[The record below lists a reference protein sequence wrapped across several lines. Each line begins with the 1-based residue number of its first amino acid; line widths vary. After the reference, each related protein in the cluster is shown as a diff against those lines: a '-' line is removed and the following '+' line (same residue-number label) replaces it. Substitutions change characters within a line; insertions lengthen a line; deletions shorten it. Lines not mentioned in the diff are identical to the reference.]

1 LVAVFADVG
10 NTFKG
15 SKNFADHI
23 FYGLNLVDCKAHVKS
38 KNFTVTA

>member
-23 FYGLNLVDCKAHVKS
+23 FYELKLVV
-38 KNFTVTA
+38 

>member
-15 SKNFADHI
+15 SKDFSDHI
-23 FYGLNLVDCKAHVKS
+23 FCR
-38 KNFTVTA
+38 